1 MQVSCDISV
10 GNEAAKRHV
19 RLFRALA
26 RGDGRVA
33 RVVRLVRAWA
43 RRRRLLGQRPAVSNT
58 RARARAHTRA
68 DEGRGGL
75 SSFGWLLLC
84 VRFLQGFP
92 AAPSASPQDAQR
104 HGALPVLTA
113 ELVRE
118 LEAADVSAMQ
128 GSADAAAPAAAVLL
142 RSAVEG
148 ETSDGMP
155 APLPCDTPSPTGER
169 HRAMRGEASGGMP
182 DDDTV
187 QEGVACSAGGE
198 AALQGDAEL
207 LLDFFIFYG
216 RLRPLLA
223 LPPAHAAPCSDPSSS
238 ALPWAC
244 AGTHARLLSAQQDH
258 DCQETMRVSN
268 DLESHASSARATAP
282 PQTLN
287 ARPSETPVV
296 ISLLDR
302 DLPFGQA
309 LHAAGAIACEAALW
323 IQDPV
328 DVGYNV
334 ARGLTPAFLL
344 RLQCEI
350 VRAMLVLAGP
360 DSPPCWERAAAL

>member
-26 RGDGRVA
+26 RGDGRLA

-43 RRRRLLGQRPAVSNT
+43 RRRRLLGRRPAVSNT

-104 HGALPVLTA
+104 QGALPVLTA

-128 GSADAAAPAAAVLL
+128 G
-142 RSAVEG
+142 
-148 ETSDGMP
+148 
-155 APLPCDTPSPTGER
+155 PLPCDTPSPTGER
-169 HRAMRGEASGGMP
+169 HRAMRGEASGSMP

-223 LPPAHAAPCSDPSSS
+223 LPPAHAAPCSEPSSS

-258 DCQETMRVSN
+258 DCQETIRVSN

-302 DLPFGQA
+302 DLPLGQA

-360 DSPPCWERAAAL
+360 DSPPCCERAAAL

>member
-26 RGDGRVA
+26 RGDGRLA

-43 RRRRLLGQRPAVSNT
+43 RRRRLLGRRPAVSNT

-104 HGALPVLTA
+104 QGALPVLTA

-128 GSADAAAPAAAVLL
+128 G
-142 RSAVEG
+142 
-148 ETSDGMP
+148 
-155 APLPCDTPSPTGER
+155 PLPCDTPSPTGER

-207 LLDFFIFYG
+207 LLDFLSFMVVCG
-216 RLRPLLA
+216 LCSRSLRSMLPHARTLPPLPCPGPALA
-223 LPPAHAAPCSDPSSS
+223 L
-238 ALPWAC
+238 
-244 AGTHARLLSAQQDH
+244 
-258 DCQETMRVSN
+258 MRVCSRH
-268 DLESHASSARATAP
+268 SKTMTARRQSGCPT
-282 PQTLN
+282 T
-287 ARPSETPVV
+287 
-296 ISLLDR
+296 
-302 DLPFGQA
+302 
-309 LHAAGAIACEAALW
+309 
-323 IQDPV
+323 
-328 DVGYNV
+328 
-334 ARGLTPAFLL
+334 
-344 RLQCEI
+344 
-350 VRAMLVLAGP
+350 
-360 DSPPCWERAAAL
+360 